1 MKHFLPKSS
10 KQTMKVIFVIVL
22 SAYVLIENEAAMTDA
37 QLKAALKLLRNVCQP
52 KNKAT
57 NEQIEAMHKGDWNQD
72 KNGMCYMYCVLNMY
86 KLMKKDNTLD
96 YEVGMATIENQAP
109 ESVKVTATHALNAC
123 KDAAKTTSDKCVAAH
138 EIAKCIYFDN
148 PAAYFLP

>member
-1 MKHFLPKSS
+1 MKHLVVFLLCSY
-10 KQTMKVIFVIVL
+10 IFIN
-22 SAYVLIENEAAMTDA
+22 NEAAMTDA

-72 KNGMCYMYCVLNMY
+72 RNGMCYMNCVLSMY

-96 YEVGMATIENQAP
+96 YDVGMSTIENQAP
-109 ESVKVTATHALNAC
+109 ESIKVTAIHALNSC

-138 EIAKCIYFDN
+138 EIAQCIYLDN